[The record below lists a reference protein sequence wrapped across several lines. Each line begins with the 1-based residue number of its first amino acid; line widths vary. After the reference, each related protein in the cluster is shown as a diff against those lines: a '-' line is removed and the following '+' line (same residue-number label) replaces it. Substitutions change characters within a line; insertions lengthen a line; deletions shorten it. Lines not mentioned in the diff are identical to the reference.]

1 MIAQIMIPKI
11 LWKKFSEIIVSS
23 VFMKKYSINL
33 ENPHIVNIITQL
45 SIGYFFIAF
54 SMQCFFANADSV
66 LFFEKIK
73 KHRSKASFAPMLWC
87 GWRDLNPH
95 VQWTPAPQ
103 AGQSTNSSTSA
114 FAPRLGH
121 LHIIA
126 G

>member
-87 GWRDLNPH
+87 GWRDSNPH
-95 VQWTPAPQ
+95 VQGTPAPQ

-114 FAPRLGH
+114 LRPA
-121 LHIIA
+121 
-126 G
+126 